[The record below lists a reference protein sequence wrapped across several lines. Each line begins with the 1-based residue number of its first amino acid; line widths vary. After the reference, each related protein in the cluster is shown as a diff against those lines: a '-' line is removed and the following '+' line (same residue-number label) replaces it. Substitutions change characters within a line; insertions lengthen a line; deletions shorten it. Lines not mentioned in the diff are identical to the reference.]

1 MLQLLYCLLHPCPP
15 LLNHMCSLD
24 TSVQINFKAIMCAVS
39 APSHP
44 PIPHCMVGALLHHN
58 ITSITQR
65 LVLLSLKVFCQLSL
79 VLFWYRRG
87 SQSFAPFIDLS
98 FFSQSFFIHACL
110 LCPFSAEFF
119 DKNGVMKDIRT
130 IFQVYSA
137 LQDKVQVSHIKQSRV
152 LH

>member
-1 MLQLLYCLLHPCPP
+1 M
-15 LLNHMCSLD
+15 
-24 TSVQINFKAIMCAVS
+24 
-39 APSHP
+39 
-44 PIPHCMVGALLHHN
+44 
-58 ITSITQR
+58 
-65 LVLLSLKVFCQLSL
+65 
-79 VLFWYRRG
+79 
-87 SQSFAPFIDLS
+87 
-98 FFSQSFFIHACL
+98 HACL

>member
-1 MLQLLYCLLHPCPP
+1 
-15 LLNHMCSLD
+15 
-24 TSVQINFKAIMCAVS
+24 
-39 APSHP
+39 
-44 PIPHCMVGALLHHN
+44 MVGALLHHS

-65 LVLLSLKVFCQLSL
+65 LVLQSLKVFSQRSL
-79 VLFWYRRG
+79 VLFRYRRG
-87 SQSFAPFIDLS
+87 SQGFAPFIDLS
-98 FFSQSFFIHACL
+98 FCSQLFFLMHACL
-110 LCPFSAEFF
+110 LWTFSAEFF